1 MSDRPGRMAGKPMA
15 RIVAVILLC
24 GVLVA
29 AGLVLLAVRKP
40 SHPTVDLSAID
51 DPAQINDYHLDLP
64 DLEPMKWVRKYLPE
78 EASPGYNLVLYR
90 RRVPMLID
98 MNGRIVHVWP
108 RVRGVGRVRL
118 DREGRLAV
126 IGTDN
131 LIKQYDWE
139 GNLLWYFRLPV
150 EGDFP
155 HHDLV
160 ELRNGNFLVLARDD
174 TTHTGYLLEVDG
186 RGRVVWE
193 WRSLDH
199 IDAFPTWDHGRK
211 DPTHFNS
218 IRELPPNRW
227 FDAGDDR
234 FRPGNILVSARHFN
248 AIFIIEKASGKV
260 VWHYAGELDYQHEA
274 VMVEKG
280 EQGAGL
286 ITVFNNGRHDRNG
299 YRRSLVQAIDPL
311 AREVVWEWG
320 SKFFFSSVA
329 GVAQT
334 LPGGNI
340 MITSSH
346 GGRVFEITPEGKTV
360 WEWVPPYMPMR
371 EERLP
376 YDHCPQLIAIGSPE
390 EIEVHPP
397 YKGPYI
403 DIDLY
408 RFALTEDFETRTLA
422 GFSRRLLRSHDACR
436 ELLIP
441 PGASVWVEF
450 GIDEERLQGRRL
462 SARFRLSIAEKGR
475 PAEGLLDRS
484 LDTDSESPWRGRNI
498 PLGRFGFKRV
508 EMCVSTEAEGE
519 MEDPLRVVAWGN
531 PLIRSSVQHPEDQRV
546 DKRVTEEER
555 KLREQQLRALGYIN

>member
-1 MSDRPGRMAGKPMA
+1 MA
-15 RIVAVILLC
+15 RIVAVILLVV
-24 GVLVA
+24 VLVA
-29 AGLVLLAVRKP
+29 AGVALVMVRMDRP
-40 SHPTVDLSAID
+40 SSVDLSTID
-51 DPAQINDYHLDLP
+51 DPAQINDYHVDLP
-64 DLEPMKWVRKYLPE
+64 DLEPKQWVRKYLPE

-108 RVRGVGRVRL
+108 QIRAVGRVRL

-126 IGTDN
+126 IGIDN
-131 LIKQYDWE
+131 LIKQYDWD

-160 ELRNGNFLVLARDD
+160 KLRNGNSLVLARDD
-174 TTHTGYLLEVDG
+174 ATHTGYLLEVDG

-193 WRSLDH
+193 WRSLEH

-234 FRPGNILVSARHFN
+234 FRPGNILVSARHLN
-248 AIFIIEKASGKV
+248 AIFIIDKASGKV
-260 VWHYAGELDYQHEA
+260 VWQYTDGLDYQHEA
-274 VMVEKG
+274 VMVGKDG
-280 EQGAGL
+280 QGAGL

-299 YRRSLVQAIDPL
+299 YRRSLVQAIDPS
-311 AREVVWEWG
+311 AREVVWEYG

-329 GVAQT
+329 GVAQA

-340 MITSSH
+340 LITSSH
-346 GGRVFEITPEGKTV
+346 GGRVFEITPEGRTV

-376 YDHCPQLIAIGSPE
+376 YDHCPQLISMGSPE
-390 EIEVHPP
+390 EIEVRPLS
-397 YKGPYI
+397 KRPYI

-408 RFALTEDFETRTLA
+408 RFALTEDFETRNLA
-422 GFSRRLLRSHDACR
+422 GFSRRLLRSHDECR
-436 ELLIP
+436 ELLMP

-450 GIDEERLQGRRL
+450 GIDEERLQGRRIE
-462 SARFRLSIAEKGR
+462 ARFQLTIAEKGR
-475 PAEGLLDRS
+475 PAEVLLDRS
-484 LDTDSESPWRGRNI
+484 LNTDSESPWRGRNI
-498 PLGRFGFKRV
+498 PLRRFGFKRV

-519 MEDPLRVVAWGN
+519 MEDPLHVVAWGN
-531 PLIRSSVQHPEDQRV
+531 PLIRSSVQHPKEDERLDQ
-546 DKRVTEEER
+546 RVTEEER